1 MGIFI
6 MTMRNE
12 AMVAQKNANSHF
24 SKIASKYK
32 NLRTT
37 DFDHIQH
44 IKNRMSKK
52 SGVRIADVGCG
63 DGRYSLELLKRLE
76 GDCYL
81 HCIDYNEDMIK
92 HLKSYL
98 MGNNILNFC
107 ARPGDANKLP
117 LENDSMDY
125 LVTFNAIHH
134 FDIQRFLAEVHGC
147 LKDDGIAFLYTRLRN
162 QNSRNIWGQHFPLF
176 AEMEDRLYEF
186 EELQY
191 AIKKADMKIIHT
203 NVFGHNRTSSIDD
216 LVKKAKNHHY
226 STFDLYGKSEFEK
239 SLDMF
244 KKNLANH
251 FDDLQ
256 NIQWQDE
263 NILIEIS
270 K

>member
-1 MGIFI
+1 MSEILVH
-6 MTMRNE
+6 E
-12 AMVAQKNANSHF
+12 KSDSHF

-32 NLRTT
+32 DLRTT
-37 DFDHIQH
+37 DVDHIQY
-44 IKNRMSKK
+44 IVNQLSKK
-52 SGVRIADVGCG
+52 SNISMADIGCG
-63 DGRYSLELLKRLE
+63 DGRYSVELLKCLK
-76 GDCYL
+76 DNCYL
-81 HCIDYNEDMIK
+81 HCIDFNENMIK
-92 HLKSYL
+92 HLKPYL
-98 MGNNILNFC
+98 LEQGINNFC
-107 ARPGDANKLP
+107 AAPGDASKLP
-117 LENDSMDY
+117 LESESMDY
-125 LVTFNAIHH
+125 IVTFNAIHH
-134 FDIQRFLAEVHGC
+134 FNIQKFLAEVYEC
-147 LKDDGIAFLYTRLRN
+147 LKDDGRAFLYSRLRN

>member
-1 MGIFI
+1 LSEILVH
-6 MTMRNE
+6 E
-12 AMVAQKNANSHF
+12 KSDSHF

-32 NLRTT
+32 DLRTT
-37 DFDHIQH
+37 DVDHIQY
-44 IKNRMSKK
+44 IVNQLSKK
-52 SGVRIADVGCG
+52 SNISMADIGCG
-63 DGRYSLELLKRLE
+63 DGRYSVELLKCLK
-76 GDCYL
+76 DNCYL
-81 HCIDYNEDMIK
+81 HCIDFNENMIK
-92 HLKSYL
+92 HLKPYL
-98 MGNNILNFC
+98 LEQGINNFC
-107 ARPGDANKLP
+107 AAPGDASKLP
-117 LENDSMDY
+117 LESESMDY
-125 LVTFNAIHH
+125 IVTFNAIHH
-134 FDIQRFLAEVHGC
+134 FNIQKFLAEVYEC
-147 LKDDGIAFLYTRLRN
+147 LKDDGRAFLYSRLRN

>member
-1 MGIFI
+1 LSEILVH
-6 MTMRNE
+6 E
-12 AMVAQKNANSHF
+12 KSDSHF

-32 NLRTT
+32 DLRTT
-37 DFDHIQH
+37 DVDHIQY
-44 IKNRMSKK
+44 IVNQLSKK
-52 SGVRIADVGCG
+52 SNISMADIGCG
-63 DGRYSLELLKRLE
+63 DGRYSVELLKCLK
-76 GDCYL
+76 DNCYL
-81 HCIDYNEDMIK
+81 HCIDFNENMIK
-92 HLKSYL
+92 HLKPYL
-98 MGNNILNFC
+98 LEQGINNFC
-107 ARPGDANKLP
+107 AAPGDASKLP
-117 LENDSMDY
+117 LESESMDY
-125 LVTFNAIHH
+125 IVTFNAIHH
-134 FDIQRFLAEVHGC
+134 FNIQKFLAEVYEC
-147 LKDDGIAFLYTRLRN
+147 LKDNGRAFLYSRLRN